1 MQRKRASVC
10 VCARAVRERL
20 ARGDERGGGNRTRG
34 AGGMTARIGQ
44 RSWRK
49 ALQRKLRIPVSA
61 NHEGGIEGCIYT
73 HPWTCVACPAA

>member
-1 MQRKRASVC
+1 MQRKLRNRASVC

-20 ARGDERGGGNRTRG
+20 PRGDERGGGNRTKG

-61 NHEGGIEGCIYT
+61 NHEGRIEGCIYT
-73 HPWTCVACPAA
+73 HVLYAPAA